1 MPFLT
6 EPEPERGAALAVL
19 PGIRR
24 IVAANPGPMT
34 YHGTNTYLI
43 ERPEGAIV
51 LDPGPDRPEHVEAI
65 LRAAGGKVSLILLSH
80 THIDHVGAMAALRA
94 ATGAPAAGFADSAL
108 PSFTPDLKLREGDVI
123 AGMTAVHT
131 PGHAADHLC
140 FAMAA
145 ENRTQVLFSADHVMS
160 WSSSIV
166 SPPGGNMRSYFASL
180 ERLLARNDDLFLP
193 GHGPPLSTPRD
204 LVRELL
210 HHRRRRERDI
220 LAALAEGPR
229 ATSALVDAV
238 YTAANPTLRRA
249 AERNVLAH
257 LRKLDAEGRVA
268 QEGEVWRTSE

>member
-6 EPEPERGAALAVL
+6 EPKPERGVALPVL

-43 ERPEGAIV
+43 ERSAGAIV

-65 LRAAGGKVSLILLSH
+65 LRAVGGRVSLILLSH
-80 THIDHVGAMAALRA
+80 AHIDHVGAMGSLRA
-94 ATGAPAAGFADSAL
+94 ETRAPAAGFAENAL
-108 PSFTPDLKLREGDVI
+108 PSFTPDLKLRDGDAI
-123 AGMTAVHT
+123 AGMTALHT

-145 ENRTQVLFSADHVMS
+145 VDTHVLFSADHVMS

-166 SPPGGNMRSYFASL
+166 SPPGGNMRAYYASL
-180 ERLLARNDDLFLP
+180 ERLLDRHDDVFLP
-193 GHGPPLSTPRD
+193 GHGPTLPSPRD

-210 HHRRRRERDI
+210 YHRREREHAI
-220 LAALAEGPR
+220 LAAVAGG
-229 ATSALVDAV
+229 ALEIQSIVDAV
-238 YTAANPTLRRA
+238 YSVGNSALRRA

-257 LRKLDAEGRVA
+257 LQKLEEDGLVTRD
-268 QEGEVWRTSE
+268 GEIWKST